1 MSESQDRQT
10 YAIIIGVDFYSR
22 PPRYRDRS
30 LSGCVNDARQLRK
43 HIEAS
48 FKRRGIPESDYSKY
62 ITFFSS
68 TRKAPKETEE
78 PLEDPKDRPTYE
90 NICNAILELTD
101 KAKAGDIVLV
111 SYAGHGARVDTVV
124 SDWPAKGSG
133 KDEVLCPF
141 DISTKGK
148 AIRDFELNYLFSR
161 MVDKGIRLT
170 VFFDCCNSGSATRA
184 PEGKKDQDVPKYRG
198 LLEGDIKARPGAEEY
213 RKEYTMGDKTA
224 EMRIA
229 WDTLQQK
236 STQSTAGTGVMLKPM
251 GYAIYSGCL
260 AHELSMEFS
269 GSGALTSATTTALA
283 MAEKIPQPEQATLQ
297 QMYRY
302 IFDRVYHLYSDPVW
316 GWFYQSPLLLG
327 DVEKPFP
334 GSVSDVL
341 AQNQQK
347 SATTLIPIRSV
358 PDPTAAKTA
367 VPVVLFLRAG
377 AAHGAQI
384 GDEYE
389 VYLWYQEPGIAVSE
403 VQVVV
408 TEVRTTISVVVPV
421 NAQLPETWAS
431 QFRVECEATGA
442 LNEGYPWPRG
452 CVARLRTR
460 AASQAKNLRLLG
472 SVPGLVEGKYIPGE
486 IPLTLIGEKA
496 EEAEDFRLAYG
507 SNGYELQGK
516 DGNVL
521 LPATPSLLKCLKN
534 VRNVARYNLLR
545 AITSTSYAHAF
556 DLTATQDG
564 EVVKVK
570 FSPVAKYKGIT
581 ETRYINIVV
590 FHFTRNYGVR
600 KVYPFDGNFES
611 VDTGDTR
618 EFSFKGKGGYL
629 KALLFFASTSF
640 DAWEQEDVDVGS
652 DAAPGES
659 VVMEDLPIP
668 QTKPVVERPSAEVQ
682 DVEEENEQFN
692 YWGTKDLTLE

>member
-1 MSESQDRQT
+1 MSESQHRQT

-22 PPRYRDRS
+22 RPRFRDNS
-30 LSGCVNDARQLRK
+30 LSGCVNDARQLQK
-43 HIEAS
+43 HVEAS
-48 FKRRGIPESDYSKY
+48 LKRRGIPESDYNKY

-68 TRKAPKETEE
+68 TRKSPRENEE

-90 NICNAILELTD
+90 NICNAILELID

-111 SYAGHGARVDTVV
+111 SYSGHGARVDTVV
-124 SDWPAKGSG
+124 RDWPAKGSG

-161 MVDKGIRLT
+161 MADKGIRLT

-184 PEGKKDQDVPKYRG
+184 PEEKKGRDVPKYRG
-198 LLEGDIKARPGAEEY
+198 LLEGDIRARPGAEEY
-213 RKEYTMGDKTA
+213 KTEYTMGDKTA
-224 EMRIA
+224 DMRVA

-236 STQSTAGTGVMLKPM
+236 STQSTAGIGAMLKPM

-260 AHELSMEFS
+260 AHELSMEFN
-269 GSGALTSATTTALA
+269 GSGALTSATTSALA
-283 MAEKIPQPEQATLQ
+283 MTEKAPHPEQVTLQ

-302 IFDRVYHLYSDPVW
+302 IFDRVYRLYHDPVW
-316 GWFYQSPLLLG
+316 GWYFQSPLLLG
-327 DVEKPFP
+327 DVERPFP
-334 GSVSDVL
+334 GSAVDQL
-341 AQNQQK
+341 APNQQK
-347 SATTLIPIRSV
+347 TATALIPIRSV
-358 PDPTAAKTA
+358 PDHAAAKTV
-367 VPVVLFLRAG
+367 VPVVLFLRVG
-377 AAHGAQI
+377 AAHGVQI
-384 GDEYE
+384 NDEYE
-389 VYLWYQEPGIAVSE
+389 VYLWYEEPGTAASQVK
-403 VQVVV
+403 VVV

-421 NAQLPETWAS
+421 NAQLPEAWGS
-431 QFRVECEATGA
+431 QYKVECEVTGSPDQ
-442 LNEGYPWPRG
+442 GYPWPGG
-452 CVARLRTR
+452 CVARLGTR
-460 AASQAKNLRLLG
+460 AATQITNLRLIG
-472 SVPGLVEGKYIPGE
+472 SVPGLSEGKYVPGE

-496 EEAEDFRLAYG
+496 EAVEDLRLSYG

-516 DGNVL
+516 DGKVL
-521 LPATPSLLKCLKN
+521 LPATPSLPACLKN
-534 VRNVARYNLLR
+534 ANNITRYNIFR
-545 AITSTSYAHAF
+545 AITSSSYAHAF

-564 EVVKVK
+564 EIVKVK

-590 FHFTRNYGVR
+590 FHFTPNYGVR
-600 KVYPFDGNFES
+600 KIYPFDGNFES

-629 KALLFFASTSF
+629 KALMFFASTSF
-640 DAWEQEDVDVGS
+640 DAWEQEDVDVGFGAGS
-652 DAAPGES
+652 EEGI
-659 VVMEDLPIP
+659 VTKDLPIV
-668 QTKPVVERPSAEVQ
+668 QAKPVVERPSAEVQ

>member
-10 YAIIIGVDFYSR
+10 HAIIIGVDFYSR
-22 PPRYRDRS
+22 LRGFRDNS
-30 LSGCVNDARQLRK
+30 LSGCVNDARQFRK

-48 FKRRGIPESDYSKY
+48 LKHRGIPESDYSKY

-68 TRKAPKETEE
+68 TRKASYETEE

-101 KAKAGDIVLV
+101 KAKAGDTVLI
-111 SYAGHGARVDTVV
+111 SYSGHGARVDTVV
-124 SDWPAKGSG
+124 RDWPAKGSG
-133 KDEVLCPF
+133 KDEVICPF

-148 AIRDFELNYLFSR
+148 VIRDFELNYLFSR

-170 VFFDCCNSGSATRA
+170 VFLDCCNSGSATRA
-184 PEGKKDQDVPKYRG
+184 PEQKKDRDMPKYRG
-198 LLEGDIKARPGAEEY
+198 LLEGDIRARPGAEEY
-213 RKEYTMGDKTA
+213 KKEYTMGDKIA

-236 STQSTAGTGVMLKPM
+236 STQSTAGTGAMLKPM

-269 GSGALTSATTTALA
+269 GSGALTSATTTVLA
-283 MAEKIPQPEQATLQ
+283 MTEKIPHPEQATLQ
-297 QMYRY
+297 QLYRY
-302 IFDRVYHLYSDPVW
+302 IFDAVYRLYYDKVW

-327 DVEKPFP
+327 DVERPFP
-334 GSVSDVL
+334 GSVVDVL
-341 AQNQQK
+341 APNQQK
-347 SATTLIPIRSV
+347 SATALIPIRSV
-358 PDPTAAKTA
+358 PDLSAAKTA

-377 AAHGAQI
+377 AAHGVQI

-389 VYLWYQEPGIAVSE
+389 VYLWYEEPWKAATE
-403 VQVVV
+403 VRVVV
-408 TEVRTTISVVVPV
+408 TEVRTTISVVVPI
-421 NAQLPETWAS
+421 NPQLPETWAS
-431 QFRVECEATGA
+431 QYKVECEARGTP
-442 LNEGYPWPRG
+442 NQGYPWPRG
-452 CVARLRTR
+452 CVACLRTR
-460 AASQAKNLRLLG
+460 AANQAKSLRLLG
-472 SVPGLVEGKYIPGE
+472 SVPGLSEGKYIPGE
-486 IPLTLIGEKA
+486 IPLVLIGEKA

-507 SNGYELQGK
+507 SDGYELQGR
-516 DGNVL
+516 DANAL
-521 LPATPSLLKCLKN
+521 TPATLSLSTCLKN
-534 VRNVARYNLLR
+534 ARNIARYNLLR
-545 AITSTSYAHAF
+545 AITSPSYAHAF

-570 FSPVAKYKGIT
+570 FSPVAKYKGVT

-590 FHFTRNYGVR
+590 FHFTQNYGVR

-629 KALLFFASTSF
+629 KALMFFASTSF
-640 DAWEQEDVDVGS
+640 DAWEQEGADVGS
-652 DAAPGES
+652 DAGSGGS
-659 VVMEDLPIP
+659 VVVEDLPIAQANP
-668 QTKPVVERPSAEVQ
+668 AVERPSAEVQ